1 MRPQYGCS
9 AYNSNNSV
17 KYIDHFK
24 PKWLFQRYIV
34 SHGHVHRTYFGGSV
48 YVVPGIDMEQHRNIH
63 NPHKQDT
70 RHVGCK

>member
-1 MRPQYGCS
+1 MGAVPTTV
-9 AYNSNNSV
+9 SNTL
-17 KYIDHFK
+17 IILK